1 MITDITGQPQAG
13 LIGGI
18 PDLQTVIKSV
28 NRNFGD
34 AYEGSL
40 ENATAGQGKD
50 YNQVLVSH
58 AETINADTK
67 TKTAVQAVPT
77 VLLIIGAGIIVWALV
92 KG

>member
-1 MITDITGQPQAG
+1 MIQDITGQPQPG
-13 LIGGI
+13 VIGGMT
-18 PDLQTVIKSV
+18 DLETVIKSV

-34 AYEGSL
+34 AYEAKL
-40 ENATAGQGKD
+40 EDAVIGQGKSFD
-50 YNQVLVSH
+50 PVLVAH

-77 VLLIIGAGIIVWALV
+77 VLLVIGAGIIIWALV